1 MAGRKGKPVEKARP
15 SSWDVQ
21 EIQDL
26 LDVLIEREIT
36 EFEFEK
42 GGVKV
47 RVRRGDA
54 RAETSNPA
62 SYVENSFLPPP
73 PPPRPATEAHH
84 SASAD
89 VDTPSSESTDGQF
102 IIKSPIVGTFF
113 GAPSPNAPPF
123 VKVGDKV
130 QVGQILCIIE
140 AMKLMNE
147 IESEIAGEVVRVYV
161 ENGQPVEYSQSLF
174 AIRPS
179 HKK

>member
-1 MAGRKGKPVEKARP
+1 MAGRKGKPWEKSAP
-15 SSWDVQ
+15 SSWDVH
-21 EIQDL
+21 EIQEL
-26 LDVLIEREIT
+26 LDVLIKREIA

-47 RVRRGDA
+47 RVRRGNVQ
-54 RAETSNPA
+54 AESSVPA

-73 PPPRPATEAHH
+73 PRPSPEAHH
-84 SASAD
+84 AGTSGAD
-89 VDTPSSESTDGQF
+89 TAASESTDGQF

-113 GAPSPNAPPF
+113 ASPSPNAPPF
-123 VKVGDKV
+123 AKVGDTV
-130 QVGQILCIIE
+130 QVGQVLCIIE

-147 IESEIAGEVVRVYV
+147 IESEVAGEVVRVYV